1 MRVVEISFSPTGGT
15 KRIAD
20 MLCEHLSLD
29 FETIDLT
36 DSRCDFSKVFM
47 QKEDITVL
55 AVPSYGGR
63 VPEPAAERISKIV
76 GNGCKAVLMCV
87 YGNRAYEDT
96 LAELQ
101 DIAQAAGFQA
111 VAAIAAVAEHS
122 IVRQYAVGR
131 PDKADQE
138 KISMFAY
145 KILDKLN
152 GETRG
157 SLKLPGNRPYK
168 KRGGGGLIPTVSNAC
183 KECGIC
189 AEKCPVQAID
199 KMQLQV
205 TDSKKCISCM
215 RCIRVCP
222 ENARRLNPETLL
234 AVSTALKKDCSVR
247 KGYELYESVSV
258 SDGNL

>member
-15 KRIAD
+15 KRVAD

-63 VPEPAAERISKIV
+63 VPEPAAERISEIV
-76 GNGCKAVLMCV
+76 G
-87 YGNRAYEDT
+87 
-96 LAELQ
+96 
-101 DIAQAAGFQA
+101 
-111 VAAIAAVAEHS
+111 
-122 IVRQYAVGR
+122 QYAVGR